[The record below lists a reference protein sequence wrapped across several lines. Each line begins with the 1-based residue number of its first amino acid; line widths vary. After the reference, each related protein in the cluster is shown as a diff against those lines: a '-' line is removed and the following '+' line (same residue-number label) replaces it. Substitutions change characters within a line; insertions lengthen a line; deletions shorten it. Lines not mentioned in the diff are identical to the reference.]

1 MPSLLAVEGTKLRNY
16 YQSSDPFE
24 REESTDQQE
33 KTMQTETCAGR
44 ILVVGS
50 QGGGKTA
57 LATQL
62 AALTDPRATYEE
74 SLGGTIET
82 EYFRFSSP
90 HQSNLFTLLLPV
102 GGQEKW
108 SSLRTAYGETAE
120 GIITVLDSCT
130 KAFWETSLRQSL
142 ALAPALPYDSFP
154 IGFAITKRDLNEML
168 SNETGRISEAI
179 LGGIEYAKESG
190 VRYYSRAGAGLVIER
205 YVDRSLLKDGL
216 PFSAAEQLFVNVLE
230 RLYFDDLV
238 PGDAKKGKQKL
249 KGLSLVNARLFARAL
264 ASALSLSEN
273 GEDQDEA
280 KKSAVLA
287 LLNDMRPT
295 LLELDSSWETLQRKY
310 PTAGP
315 EPLVPLDLT
324 SSQIDYAIYSKL
336 LANQSDITE
345 FIGRTADLTEQTSWS
360 VQGECWAG
368 VFDEQGLMEMAGL
381 VTSVMVTIEQNRPNR
396 KFALLDPIESM
407 F

>member
-1 MPSLLAVEGTKLRNY
+1 MHNH

-24 REESTDQQE
+24 EKESEAGQE
-33 KTMQTETCAGR
+33 KTKGTETCAGR

-57 LATQL
+57 LATRL
-62 AALTDPRATYEE
+62 AALTDPKATYEE

-82 EYFRFSSP
+82 EYFRFSSLKRP
-90 HQSNLFTLLLPV
+90 DLFALLLPV

-108 SSLRTAYGETAE
+108 SALRTAYGETAE

-130 KAFWETSLRQSL
+130 KAFWETSLRQAL
-142 ALAPALPYDSFP
+142 ALAPALPYDDFP
-154 IGFAITKRDLNEML
+154 IGFAVTKRDLNEML
-168 SNETGRISEAI
+168 SDETGHISEAI
-179 LGGIEYAKESG
+179 MSGIENARVAG
-190 VRYYSRAGAGLVIER
+190 ADYYSRSGAGKVIR
-205 YVDRSLLKDGL
+205 RHVDPSLLRNAI
-216 PFSAAEQLFVNVLE
+216 PFSVAEQLIVNALE
-230 RLYFDDLV
+230 RTYFEDLE
-238 PGDAKKGKQKL
+238 PGDARKGKQKL

-264 ASALSLSEN
+264 ASALSLSEDA
-273 GEDQDEA
+273 GEGTRRDQQ
-280 KKSAVLA
+280 AVLA

-295 LLELDSSWETLQRKY
+295 LLELDSSWETLQHKY

-315 EPLVPLDLT
+315 EPQISLDLG

-336 LANQSDITE
+336 LANQNDINE
-345 FIGRTADLTEQTSWS
+345 FLGRAADLSPQTGWR
-360 VQGECWAG
+360 VHGESWAG
-368 VFDEQGLMEMAGL
+368 VFEERGLNDMAKLVQGVMAA
-381 VTSVMVTIEQNRPNR
+381 IEQNRPNR

>member
-1 MPSLLAVEGTKLRNY
+1 
-16 YQSSDPFE
+16 
-24 REESTDQQE
+24 
-33 KTMQTETCAGR
+33 MQTETCAGR

-62 AALTDPRATYEE
+62 AALSDPRAMYEE

-90 HQSNLFTLLLPV
+90 NQPDLFTLLLPV

-130 KAFWETSLRQSL
+130 KAFWETSLKQSL
-142 ALAPALPYDSFP
+142 ALAPALPYDGFP
-154 IGFAITKRDLNEML
+154 IGFAVTKRDLNEMIAD
-168 SNETGRISEAI
+168 ETGRISEAI
-179 LGGIEYAKESG
+179 LAGIANAKEAG

-205 YVDRSLLKDGL
+205 RVDRSLLKEGL

-230 RLYFDDLV
+230 DLYFDGLV

-264 ASALSLSEN
+264 ASALSLSED
-273 GEDQDEA
+273 GEDEDEA

-295 LLELDSSWETLQRKY
+295 LLELDSSWDTLQRKY

-336 LANQSDITE
+336 LASQSDIAE
-345 FIGRTADLTEQTSWS
+345 FIGRTADLTDQTSWS

-368 VFDEQGLMEMAGL
+368 VFEEEGLMDMAEL
-381 VTSVMVTIEQNRPNR
+381 VEGVMGAIQQNRPNR

>member
-1 MPSLLAVEGTKLRNY
+1 MDDH

-24 REESTDQQE
+24 KDEDDQEQE
-33 KTMQTETCAGR
+33 QPDETMTCAGR

-62 AALTDPRATYEE
+62 ASLSNPKEKYEE

-82 EYFRFSSP
+82 EYFRFSSVKQP
-90 HQSNLFTLLLPV
+90 NLFTLLLPV

-130 KAFWETSLRQSL
+130 KVFWDTSLGQAL
-142 ALAPALPYDSFP
+142 KLAPALPYDDFP
-154 IGFAITKRDLNEML
+154 IGFAVTKRDL
-168 SNETGRISEAI
+168 SEAI
-179 LGGIEYAKESG
+179 DDQSGIISEVIVTEMEVARSGG
-190 VRYYSRAGAGLVIER
+190 VRYYSRAGAGRVIER
-205 YVDRSLLKDGL
+205 YIDPSMLENAI
-216 PFSAAEQLFVNVLE
+216 PFSVCEQLIVNALE
-230 RLYFDDLV
+230 KAFFEGLV
-238 PGDAKKGKQKL
+238 PGDAKKGKTKL

-264 ASALSLSEN
+264 ASTLSLR
-273 GEDQDEA
+273 EDDGHEA
-280 KKSAVLA
+280 RRDQQAVLA

-295 LLELDSSWETLQRKY
+295 LLELDSSWEMLQRNY
-310 PTAGP
+310 PKAGP
-315 EPLVPLDLT
+315 EPQVPLDLT
-324 SSQIDYAIYSKL
+324 ASQVDYAIYSNL
-336 LANQSDITE
+336 LATQNDINAFLEKTTELSNQT
-345 FIGRTADLTEQTSWS
+345 GWS

-368 VFDEQGLMEMAGL
+368 VFEERGLAEMAEL
-381 VTSVMVTIEQNRPNR
+381 VQNVMTAIQQNRPNR